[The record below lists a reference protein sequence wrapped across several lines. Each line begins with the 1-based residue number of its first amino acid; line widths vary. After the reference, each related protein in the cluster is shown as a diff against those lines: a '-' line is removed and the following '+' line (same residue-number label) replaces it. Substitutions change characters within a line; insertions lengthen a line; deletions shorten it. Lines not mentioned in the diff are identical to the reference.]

1 MNTTRQS
8 YTDKSEAEKV
18 KLKTGIEI
26 GAKKKKIYIYIYI
39 YIYLRCLTLE
49 VLKNHFLGQK
59 VFFKIFK

>member
-26 GAKKKKIYIYIYI
+26 GAKKKKNIYI

-59 VFFKIFK
+59 VFFKFFK

>member
-26 GAKKKKIYIYIYI
+26 GAKKYIFEMFDIRSFKKIIFWVKR
-39 YIYLRCLTLE
+39 L
-49 VLKNHFLGQK
+49 
-59 VFFKIFK
+59 FF

>member
-26 GAKKKKIYIYIYI
+26 GAKIYIYI

-59 VFFKIFK
+59 VFLKFFK

>member
-26 GAKKKKIYIYIYI
+26 GAKKKKNIYIYIYI
-39 YIYLRCLTLE
+39 FEMFDIRSF
-49 VLKNHFLGQK
+49 KK
-59 VFFKIFK
+59 SFFGSKGFF

>member
-26 GAKKKKIYIYIYI
+26 GAKKKKNIYIYI

-59 VFFKIFK
+59 VFLKFFK

>member
-26 GAKKKKIYIYIYI
+26 GAKIYIYIYI
-39 YIYLRCLTLE
+39 FEMFDIRGFKKIIFW
-49 VLKNHFLGQK
+49 VKR
-59 VFFKIFK
+59 FF

>member
-26 GAKKKKIYIYIYI
+26 GAKKKKYIYIYI
-39 YIYLRCLTLE
+39 YIFEMFDIRSF
-49 VLKNHFLGQK
+49 KKSFFGSK
-59 VFFKIFK
+59 GFFKIF

>member
-18 KLKTGIEI
+18 KLKPGSEI
-26 GAKKKKIYIYIYI
+26 GAQKKNIYI

-49 VLKNHFLGQK
+49 VLKKSFFGSKGFL
-59 VFFKIFK
+59 KIF

>member
-26 GAKKKKIYIYIYI
+26 GAKKKKYIYIYI
-39 YIYLRCLTLE
+39 FEMFDVRSFKKIIFWVKR
-49 VLKNHFLGQK
+49 
-59 VFFKIFK
+59 FF

>member
-26 GAKKKKIYIYIYI
+26 GAKKKKYIYIYIYI
-39 YIYLRCLTLE
+39 YIFEMFDIRSF
-49 VLKNHFLGQK
+49 KKSFFGSK
-59 VFFKIFK
+59 GFFKIF

>member
-26 GAKKKKIYIYIYI
+26 GAKKKIYIYIYI
-39 YIYLRCLTLE
+39 FEMFDIRSF
-49 VLKNHFLGQK
+49 KKSFFGSK
-59 VFFKIFK
+59 GFFKIF